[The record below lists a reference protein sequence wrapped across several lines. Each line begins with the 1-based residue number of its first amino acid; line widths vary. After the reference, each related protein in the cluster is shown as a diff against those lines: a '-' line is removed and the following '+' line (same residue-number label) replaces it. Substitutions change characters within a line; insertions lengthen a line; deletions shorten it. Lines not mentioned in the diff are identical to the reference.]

1 MLRYVEVL
9 SIYDNLLQTNW
20 FVSLRVCVCVWGG
33 GGGGGGG
40 ASQVPQSWKYYLLYS
55 LLVQTRGQRG
65 YIHMYIQG
73 ISKYHSEQSAE
84 YETVQQYPYM

>member
-40 ASQVPQSWKYYLLYS
+40 VSGTPIMEILPAVQSLGPDKWTKGVHTYVHTGHKQVP
-55 LLVQTRGQRG
+55 
-65 YIHMYIQG
+65 
-73 ISKYHSEQSAE
+73 
-84 YETVQQYPYM
+84 